1 MPMAHA
7 LALCPTAII
16 VSARHHRYH
25 EYSQQVMAVL
35 HQASPLMEQM
45 SIDEAYLDLTG
56 QVEAWEEG
64 VEIARQ
70 LQRQIKDGIGLSASL
85 GVAANKLVAK
95 VASDRNKPGGLTVVR
110 LGEEASFLAPLP
122 ARVLWGIGPV
132 TEKKLAE
139 LGVTTV
145 AGLAQLPEED
155 LRARFGRQGVELA
168 RMARGIDER
177 PLVAEHEVKSI
188 SQETTF
194 NRDVADPAF
203 LRRQAWQLSQGVS
216 RHLKRRGMAAGTVA
230 VKLRYHDFATLTRQ
244 MRLSAPTDDEREI
257 YRAALVLLRRAWQ
270 RGRPVR
276 LLGVAARELSP
287 PTGQLALWK
296 ESQS

>member
-1 MPMAHA
+1 M
-7 LALCPTAII
+7 
-16 VSARHHRYH
+16 
-25 EYSQQVMAVL
+25 
-35 HQASPLMEQM
+35 
-45 SIDEAYLDLTG
+45 
-56 QVEAWEEG
+56 
-64 VEIARQ
+64 
-70 LQRQIKDGIGLSASL
+70 
-85 GVAANKLVAK
+85 
-95 VASDRNKPGGLTVVR
+95 VR
-110 LGEEASFLAPLP
+110 PGEEAAFLAPLP
-122 ARVLWGIGPV
+122 ARVLWGVGPV

-145 AGLAQLPEED
+145 ADLANLPEED
-155 LRARFGRQGVELA
+155 LRARFGRQGTELA

-177 PLVAEHEVKSI
+177 PLVTEHEPKSV

-194 NRDVADPAF
+194 NRDVADPNF
-203 LRRQAWQLSQGVS
+203 LRRQAWQLSQGVC
-216 RHLKRRGMAAGTVA
+216 RHLKRQGMAAGTVA
-230 VKLRYHDFATLTRQ
+230 IKLRYSDFTTLTRQ
-244 MRLSAPTDDEREI
+244 MRLAVPTDDEREI